1 MSKKKKLTP
10 DEKVRKALEELPCP
24 IIDTKHGIKIYC
36 VNDRARSNQS
46 RIEHIVLE
54 RHSLMPSDIERI
66 PKYINESELIM
77 DKERKYTF
85 NLYIKR
91 NNYSNEY
98 IKMSLNLDFSV
109 SNKAKI
115 KTIFITKVIK

>member
-1 MSKKKKLTP
+1 
-10 DEKVRKALEELPCP
+10 
-24 IIDTKHGIKIYC
+24 
-36 VNDRARSNQS
+36 
-46 RIEHIVLE
+46 
-54 RHSLMPSDIERI
+54 MPSDIERI